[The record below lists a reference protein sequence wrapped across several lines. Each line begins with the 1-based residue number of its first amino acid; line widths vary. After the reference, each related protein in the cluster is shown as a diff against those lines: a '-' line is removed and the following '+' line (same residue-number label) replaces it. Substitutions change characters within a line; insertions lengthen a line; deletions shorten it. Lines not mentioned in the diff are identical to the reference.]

1 MMENKENKKWS
12 LAHLFAYL
20 SFALSITIMVL
31 WCCNVGGF
39 SVVSLDSF
47 VGVIV
52 ALLAIVVTLAIA
64 WQIYNSIEIKT
75 KIEELNALKSRLNEQ
90 ENITKK
96 QVYQLKSLVFASLAE
111 NELNKH
117 DFTSAFSYFM
127 TSLESAMFLDK
138 PTNIET
144 IFNRMEYAVSRIKEG
159 TPYNSMEVIH
169 DSDSAIRQS
178 QYYIMIKERYD
189 KVYNEFKFKVK
200 DGKNAK

>member
-47 VGVIV
+47 VGVVV

-64 WQIYNSIEIKT
+64 WQIFNSIEIKT
-75 KIEELNALKSRLNEQ
+75 KIEELNALKTRLNAQ
-90 ENITKK
+90 EEDSKT
-96 QVYQLKSLVFASLAE
+96 QVYRLNSLVFASLAE
-111 NELNKH
+111 NELN
-117 DFTSAFSYFM
+117 TNNYTVAFSYLM
-127 TSLESAMFLDK
+127 TSLETSMALNE

-144 IFNRMEYAVSRIKEG
+144 IFNRMEYAVSRIKTG
-159 TPYNSMEVIH
+159 TLYKDMENIRN
-169 DSDSAIRQS
+169 SDSEIRGTLC
-178 QYYIMIKERYD
+178 YDMIKKRYE
-189 KVYNEFKFKVK
+189 KVYNDFISKVK
-200 DGKNAK
+200 EA